1 VPEPALDP
9 AQPLALYMEASTRH
23 PSGKMGFGL
32 LRYSPNPIACVIDS
46 TAAGRDARDVTGIPR
61 SAPIVATLAA
71 ARALGAEV
79 LVLGIAPP
87 GGRVPDAWWAVIDEA
102 VRLGLSIVNGLHDRL
117 APRHPSLRAGQWIW
131 DMRVEPEGLTIAT
144 GAAAR
149 LPNRRVVFVGS
160 DMAIGKMSAALEV
173 QRAARARGIDAAFV
187 ATGQIGIAIAGRGVA
202 LDAVR
207 LDYACGAIERE
218 VMAHS
223 GAELVL
229 VEGQGSLVHPASTA
243 TLPLLRGAMP
253 THLVLCHRAGQ
264 KTLARIPEI
273 AIPPLVALAGLYE
286 DLAAS
291 CGTFPRPRTAAIALN
306 TFHIADDAQAERA
319 VRTLQDETGLP
330 CCDPVRQGAGRL
342 LEALSRA

>member
-1 VPEPALDP
+1 VPEPVLDP
-9 AQPLALYMEASTRH
+9 ARPLALYMEASTQH

-46 TAAGRDARDVTGIPR
+46 EAAGRDAREVTRIPR
-61 SAPIVATLAA
+61 PAPIVATLGE

-87 GGRVPDAWWAVIDEA
+87 GGRVPEAWWAVIDEA

-117 APRHPSLRAGQWIW
+117 APRYPRLRPAQWIW
-131 DMRVEPEGLTIAT
+131 DMRVEPEGLTVAT

-173 QRAARARGIDAAFV
+173 LRAARARGIDAAFV
-187 ATGQIGIAIAGRGVA
+187 ATGQIGIAISGRGVA

-218 VMAHS
+218 VMAHA
-223 GAELVL
+223 GAGLVL

-264 KTLARIPEI
+264 TTLARIPEI
-273 AIPPLVALAGLYE
+273 PIPPLAELARLYE
-286 DLAAS
+286 DVAAS
-291 CGTFPRPRTAAIALN
+291 CGTFPRPATAAIALN
-306 TFHIADDAQAERA
+306 TFHIADDAEAERA
-319 VRTLQDETGLP
+319 MKALEDETGLP
-330 CCDPVRQGAGRL
+330 CLDPVRHGAGRL
-342 LEALSRA
+342 LDALVGR

>member
-1 VPEPALDP
+1 MPEPILDVSR
-9 AQPLALYMEASTRH
+9 PLALYMEASARH

-46 TAAGRDARDVTGIPR
+46 ETAGRDARGVTGIPR
-61 SAPIVATLAA
+61 SAPIVATLAE

-87 GGRVPDAWWAVIDEA
+87 GGRVPEAWWAVIDEA
-102 VRLGLSIVNGLHDRL
+102 VGLGLSIVNGLHDRL
-117 APRHPSLRAGQWIW
+117 APRCPRLRPGQWIW
-131 DMRVEPEGLTIAT
+131 DMRVEPEGLTVAT

-149 LPNRRVVFVGS
+149 LPNRRAVFVGT

-187 ATGQIGIAIAGRGVA
+187 ATGQIGIAISGRGVA

-218 VMAHS
+218 VMAHA
-223 GAELVL
+223 GADLVL

-264 KTLARIPEI
+264 TTLARLPEI
-273 AIPPLVALAGLYE
+273 PIPPLVELARLYE
-286 DLAAS
+286 DVAAG
-291 CGTFPRPRTAAIALN
+291 CGTFPRPATAAIALN
-306 TFHIADDAQAERA
+306 TFHIADDAEAERA
-319 VRTLQDETGLP
+319 VQALEDETGLP
-330 CCDPVRQGAGRL
+330 CRDPVRHGAGRL
-342 LEALSRA
+342 LDALVGR

>member
-1 VPEPALDP
+1 MPESLLDP
-9 AQPLALYMEASTRH
+9 TLPLALYMEASTRQ
-23 PSGKMGFGL
+23 PAGKMGFGL

-46 TAAGRDARDVTGIPR
+46 EAAGRDAREVTRIPR
-61 SAPIVATLAA
+61 SAPIVATLAE

-87 GGRVPDAWWAVIDEA
+87 GGRVPEAWWGVIDEA
-102 VRLGLSIVNGLHDRL
+102 VGLGLSIVNGLHDRL
-117 APRHPSLRAGQWIW
+117 APRHPALRPGQRIW
-131 DMRVEPEGLTIAT
+131 DMRVEPEGLTVAT

-173 QRAARARGIDAAFV
+173 LRAARARGIDAAFV

-218 VMAHS
+218 VLAC
-223 GAELVL
+223 ADAALVL

-264 KTLARIPEI
+264 RTLARIPEI
-273 AIPPLVALAGLYE
+273 AIPPLAELARLYE

-291 CGTFPRPRTAAIALN
+291 CRTFPRPRTAAIALN
-306 TFHIADDAQAERA
+306 TFHLEDDAAAKRA
-319 VRTLQDETGLP
+319 ARALEDETGLP
-330 CCDPVRQGAGRL
+330 CCDPVRHGAGRL
-342 LEALSRA
+342 LDALGGA

>member
-1 VPEPALDP
+1 
-9 AQPLALYMEASTRH
+9 M
-23 PSGKMGFGL
+23 
-32 LRYSPNPIACVIDS
+32 IDS
-46 TAAGRDARDVTGIPR
+46 EAAGRDARDVTGIPR
-61 SAPIVATLAA
+61 SAPIVATLAE

-117 APRHPSLRAGQWIW
+117 APRHPSLRPGQWIW
-131 DMRVEPEGLTIAT
+131 DMRVEPEGLTVAT

-149 LPNRRVVFVGS
+149 LPNRRVVFVGT

-218 VMAHS
+218 VLAHA
-223 GAELVL
+223 GAALVL
-229 VEGQGSLVHPASTA
+229 VEGQGSLVHPASSA

-264 KTLARIPEI
+264 RTLARIPEI
-273 AIPPLVALAGLYE
+273 AIPPLGELTRLYE

-306 TFHIADDAQAERA
+306 TFHLVEAGEAMRA
-319 VRTLQDETGLP
+319 VRAIEDETGLP

-342 LEALSRA
+342 LEALGLA